1 MAIHPTAVI
10 HPRAQVAADCEIGP
24 YCVIGENVKL
34 GAGCWLHS
42 HVVLDG
48 LTTIGKNN
56 RFYPHACIGLQTQDL
71 KWKPGNKCYL
81 EIGDD
86 NTFRESVTVH
96 TATGDGLKTV
106 IGSHCNFLAYSHV
119 AHDCAIGDHVIF
131 SNCGTI
137 AGHVTVEDYAVVGG
151 LAAVHQFCRI
161 GKMVII
167 GGCSKVVQDIP
178 PFMMADGN
186 PAVCRAVNKV
196 GMERRGMSSEVHEQ
210 IRKAFKF
217 LFRTDDTVRNALEKI
232 KAELPHSP
240 ELDHLVAF
248 VEKSERGISR

>member
-10 HPRAQVAADCEIGP
+10 HPKAQVAADCEIGP
-24 YCVIGENVKL
+24 YCVIGENVRL

-48 LTTIGKNN
+48 LTTIGKGN

-81 EIGDD
+81 EIGVD

-119 AHDCAIGDHVIF
+119 AHDCTIGDHVIF

-137 AGHVTVEDYAVVGG
+137 AGHVIVEDYAVVGG

-161 GKMVII
+161 GRMVII

-178 PFMMADGN
+178 PFMLADGN

-196 GMERRGMSSEVHEQ
+196 GLERRGVSNEVHEQ
-210 IRKAFKF
+210 IRKAFKY
-217 LFRTDDTVRNALEKI
+217 LFRGDDTVANALAKI
-232 KAELPHSP
+232 KSELSHSP

-248 VEKSERGISR
+248 IEKSERGISR

>member
-1 MAIHPTAVI
+1 MAIHPTAVVSSK
-10 HPRAQVAADCEIGP
+10 AQIGSDCEIGP
-24 YCVIGENVKL
+24 YCVIGADVKL

-48 LTTIGKNN
+48 LTTIGQGN

-71 KWKPGNKCYL
+71 KWQAGNKCRL

-96 TATGDGLKTV
+96 TATGDGLKTI
-106 IGSHCNFLAYSHV
+106 IGSHNNFLAYSHV
-119 AHDCAIGDHVIF
+119 AHDCAIGSHVIF
-131 SNCGTI
+131 SNVGTI
-137 AGHVTVEDYAVVGG
+137 AGHVTVEDYAIVGG

-161 GKMVII
+161 GRMAII
-167 GGCSKVVQDIP
+167 GGCSKVVQDVP

-186 PAVCRAVNKV
+186 PAQVRTVNKV
-196 GMERRGMSSEVHEQ
+196 GMERRGISSEVHEH
-210 IRKAFKF
+210 IRQAFKL
-217 LFRTDDTVRNALEKI
+217 LFKSDLTVAGALEKI
-232 KAELPHSP
+232 RATLPRSP

-248 VEKSERGISR
+248 VTSSQRGISR

>member
-10 HPRAQVAADCEIGP
+10 HPKAQVAADCEIGP

-48 LTTIGKNN
+48 LTTIGSNN

-71 KWKPGNKCYL
+71 KWVPGNKCYL

-119 AHDCAIGDHVIF
+119 AHDCVVGDHVIF

-137 AGHVTVEDYAVVGG
+137 GGHVTVEDYAVVGG

-161 GKMVII
+161 GRMVII

-186 PAVCRAVNKV
+186 PAACRAVNKV
-196 GMERRGMSSEVHEQ
+196 GMERRGVGAETREH
-210 IRKAFKF
+210 IRQAFKV
-217 LFRTDDTVRNALEKI
+217 LIKSDLTIRSAIDKI
-232 KAELPHSP
+232 KAEMPHSP

>member
-10 HPRAQVAADCEIGP
+10 HPKAEIGAECEIGP

-48 LTTIGKNN
+48 LTTIGKDN
-56 RFYPHACIGLQTQDL
+56 RFYPHACVGLQTQDL

-119 AHDCAIGDHVIF
+119 AHDCTVGDHVIF

-137 AGHVTVEDYAVVGG
+137 GGHVTVEDYAIVGG

-161 GKMVII
+161 GRMVII

-186 PAVCRAVNKV
+186 PAVCRAVNKI
-196 GMERRGMSSEVHEQ
+196 GMERRGINNEVHEQ
-210 IRKAFKF
+210 IRKAFKY
-217 LFRTDDTVRNALEKI
+217 LFRSDDTVRNALGRI
-232 KAELPHSP
+232 KTELPHSP